1 MSELSLDPEHW
12 LPHRP
17 PFLFLDT
24 MLTIEPGV
32 RASGQWTLRG
42 DEWFFAGHFPGRPT
56 TPGVLLL
63 ESIAQ
68 CGAVVVLSDERYA
81 GRLPLFGGVER
92 ARFRRQIV
100 PGDTGRR
107 VRDDQVLGAR
117 WQGLRS
123 RDRRSARSPRRRR
136 SSSSSPTP
144 ARSTRERVTTRRATD
159 SVQSLG

>member
-1 MSELSLDPEHW
+1 MSELSLDPAHW
-12 LPHRP
+12 LPHRS
-17 PFLFLDT
+17 PFLLLDT

-32 RASGQWTLRG
+32 RASAQWTLRG
-42 DEWFFAGHFPGRPT
+42 DEWFFPGHFPGRPT

-100 PGDTGRR
+100 PGDT
-107 VRDDQVLGAR
+107 VLVECEMTK
-117 WQGLRS
+117 L
-123 RDRRSARSPRRRR
+123 SARGGKGFG
-136 SSSSSPTP
+136 
-144 ARSTRERVTTRRATD
+144 RATLD
-159 SVQSLG
+159 GELAASAEIFFVLADAT